1 LLYIRIA
8 VPKLEKKIAK
18 GDL

>member
-8 VPKLEKKIAK
+8 IPKTEEKIAK